1 MQERTGGSPMNG
13 KQASNPRDLQIEAG
27 AALGTHFNAAAS
39 VPKLVFLVSPTC
51 DVCVS
56 GALAVAQ
63 SVLSLPP
70 PSDFR
75 LYLLWLP
82 VLAQDTIEA
91 AEDMRVR
98 LPADSR
104 TWHFWDHDLIV
115 SQAYHQVLQF
125 ARRQR
130 RHRVAWDLFLL
141 YQAGVVW
148 GDVPPVPDFWMH
160 QLFLDD
166 IPKLEV
172 DILRGELQKM
182 LDAEQLR
189 SGESTTPV
197 RGTTLFIPASAY
209 KSSHPS

>member
-1 MQERTGGSPMNG
+1 MQERTGGGSMNG
-13 KQASNPRDLQIEAG
+13 KQTANSRDVRIEAG
-27 AALGTHFNAAAS
+27 AALSTHFNAAAS

-56 GALAVAQ
+56 GALSATQ

-70 PSDFR
+70 PYDFR

-82 VLAQDTIEA
+82 VLVQDTIEA
-91 AEDMRVR
+91 AEVMRAR
-98 LPADSR
+98 LPTDPR
-104 TWHFWDHDLIV
+104 TRHFWDHDLIV
-115 SQAYHQVLQF
+115 SQAYYQVLQF
-125 ARRQR
+125 ARRQH

-141 YQAGVVW
+141 YQAGAIW

-172 DILRGELQKM
+172 DILRGELRKM

-189 SGESTTPV
+189 SGESTTPM

-209 KSSHPS
+209 TSSHPS

>member
-1 MQERTGGSPMNG
+1 M
-13 KQASNPRDLQIEAG
+13 EAG
-27 AALGTHFNAAAS
+27 TALRTHFNAAAS
-39 VPKLVFLVSPTC
+39 VPKLVSLVSPTC

-56 GALAVAQ
+56 GALSAAQ

-70 PSDFR
+70 AYDFR

-91 AEDMRVR
+91 AEGMRTR
-98 LPADSR
+98 LPADPR
-104 TWHFWDHDLIV
+104 AWHFWDHDLII

-141 YQAGVVW
+141 YRAGALW
-148 GDVPPVPDFWMH
+148 GDVPSVPDFWMH

-172 DILRGELQKM
+172 DILRGELQKL
-182 LDAEQLR
+182 LDAEEHR
-189 SGESTTPV
+189 PAESATPV
-197 RGTTLFIPASAY
+197 SRTNLFIPASAY
-209 KSSHPS
+209 KFSRPS